1 MTSGNPCLFPTHVEQ
16 DQMSEEDRARA
27 SRLSP
32 RLRRGSRRLLGKLAA
47 ASAMS
52 IPAFVGCTPDQ
63 AAEMLSGKGAI
74 TFANDCSATQT
85 KSRFRVPGE
94 TVNMKV
100 SLPSRIGDQEVME
113 VVSLKRNDTLQ
124 LLDKW
129 RTEVSPGWS
138 SYCKPLPLL
147 ELLMKVAFQS
157 IMGGG
162 TATDLKKGSITLQI
176 EAYTGSTLRAQGT
189 VTVDWEL

>member
-1 MTSGNPCLFPTHVEQ
+1 MKSEHMNGQ
-16 DQMSEEDRARA
+16 DQAGA
-27 SRLSP
+27 GRLSP
-32 RLRRGSRRLLGKLAA
+32 RLRLGSRRLLGQLAA

-74 TFANDCSATQT
+74 TFANDCSATQQ

-100 SLPSRIGDQEVME
+100 SLPTRIGEQEVVE
-113 VVSLKRNDTLQ
+113 FVSLKRNDTLQ

-129 RTEVSPGWS
+129 RTDVSPGWS

-162 TATDLKKGSITLQI
+162 TATDFKKGSITLQI

-189 VTVDWEL
+189 VTIDWEL